1 MSKPRVLD
9 MKMAAHMVD
18 YFVCTVDAPLV
29 LGGPILE
36 PEIYADASFA
46 SLPERRSI
54 MGHLA
59 VTGRICPDWID
70 QDCSQQYLGG
80 RANGWM

>member
-1 MSKPRVLD
+1 

-59 VTGRICPDWID
+59 VTGRGSRLDRPRL
-70 QDCSQQYLGG
+70 QSTVSG
-80 RANGWM
+80 RQS